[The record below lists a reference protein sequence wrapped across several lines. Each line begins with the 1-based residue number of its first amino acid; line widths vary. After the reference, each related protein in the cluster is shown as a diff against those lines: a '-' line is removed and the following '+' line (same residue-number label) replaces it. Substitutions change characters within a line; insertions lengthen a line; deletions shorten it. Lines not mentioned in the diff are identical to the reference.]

1 MRLKHNF
8 INHKSWVTPNSLR
21 NPRTLKAAMVAKVA
35 KGWSL
40 PRFYISIPS
49 GQKIWGKIL
58 ALAWLKFAVAAQT
71 LTVRIHSDLE

>member
-1 MRLKHNF
+1 
-8 INHKSWVTPNSLR
+8 
-21 NPRTLKAAMVAKVA
+21 MVAKVA

-49 GQKIWGKIL
+49 GQKIWGKIF